1 MKKALTIGG
10 AVLGFLLIS
19 ALVIFIFFPGLPTYI
34 KVKHK
39 YKHIDEKVPVFEAVS
54 AGADFKEYTIKGVK
68 LKAPGDWELKESG
81 NGIASSS
88 LNASLFLEALNYED
102 YYASYDSELGYDPWT
117 SYNYTEDDYK
127 HFFNTL
133 GIKTNPYDL
142 SDNILWYIRD
152 SFTAKDCL
160 KLRSKDRKV
169 FAELAESKE
178 AAYQEEKMWK
188 IKNDSYTGYVG
199 QFFAYGYT
207 GNMWT
212 FTFFPVGD
220 EVNKYSIMMKCP
232 DETIAKQIISSIELE

>member
-39 YKHIDEKVPVFEAVS
+39 YKHIDETVAEFEAISPAAAKTFTKNGV
-54 AGADFKEYTIKGVK
+54 TIKTPDGWVK
-68 LKAPGDWELKESG
+68 KEAGSG
-81 NGIASSS
+81 IIDPTN
-88 LNASLFLEALNYED
+88 NYTMLISHDNYIED
-102 YYASYDSELGYDPWT
+102 NYSGYDPWQG
-117 SYNYTEDDYK
+117 YKYKEEDYK
-127 HFFNTL
+127 HFFDSI
-133 GIKTNPYDL
+133 GVKTNQYDL
-142 SDNILWYIRD
+142 ADNMVWYIRD
-152 SFTAKDCL
+152 SFTSKDCL
-160 KLRSKDRKV
+160 KLRGKDRKV
-169 FAELAESKE
+169 FKELAESKE

-212 FTFFPVGD
+212 FTFFPDGD
-220 EVNKYSIMMKCP
+220 EVNKYSIMMKCA
-232 DETIAKQIISSIELE
+232 DETVAKQIISSIELE